1 MNRSKFIELYNHC
14 CNQFSNITVIPEKP
28 PIPFAVNPHSHAQP
42 QATTNLLSF
51 STNLPFL
58 DISCKWIL
66 YYTVYWILYYT
77 GYCVTLFSPSMFLK
91 FVHSLEIFPCIVEI
105 LNRPFHKDFMLLLFS
120 HSVTSDSLLPLWTAA
135 CQAPLSVLHCLPAFS
150 PIHVYWVSDAI

>member
-1 MNRSKFIELYNHC
+1 MNRSNFIELYNHC
-14 CNQFSNITVIPEKP
+14 CNQFSNITVIPEKT

-42 QATTNLLSF
+42 QVTTNLLSF
-51 STNLPFL
+51 STDLPFL
-58 DISCKWIL
+58 DISCKW
-66 YYTVYWILYYT
+66 TLYYT
-77 GYCVTLFSPSMFLK
+77 GYYVTLFSPSMFLK
-91 FVHSLEIFPCIVEI
+91 FVHSLEIFPRIVEL
-105 LNRPFHKDFMLLLFS
+105 LNRPFHKDFTLLLFS